1 MYMGFDK
8 ENHHFPTGEIGMGG
22 SIHWLGLDPCMC
34 PRVAMCVAGSH
45 SLTL

>member
-8 ENHHFPTGEIGMGG
+8 ENHHFPHGENWEGS
-22 SIHWLGLDPCMC
+22 SIHCVDLDPCMS

-45 SLTL
+45 SLTS